1 MRKIPVVGDRVV
13 IVSALTNTYGGKFIG
28 ECGVVCRTS
37 PSGSGRFGISL
48 DNHNNAASSYGAYW
62 FKETEIEIIDN
73 EEDMNMNDAK
83 DVKCVK
89 ISFMTEAQGKCRHNF
104 AVYEDEI
111 AVGNYVVV
119 KTAHHGLAVGIVD
132 EVVESGV
139 AECGREVVCKF
150 DMSAYAERKE
160 KRKKIAELQ
169 RKMSQRFNELQKI
182 AVYEMMAQTD
192 EQMKSMLDELKSL
205 Q

>member
-13 IVSALTNTYGGKFIG
+13 IVSCLSNTYDGRFVG
-28 ECGVVCRTS
+28 ECGVIRRTS
-37 PSGSGRFGISL
+37 PSGSGRFGILL
-48 DNHNNAASSYGAYW
+48 DRSNNPSSNYGVYW
-62 FKETEIEIIDN
+62 FKSDELMVIDN
-73 EEDMNMNDAK
+73 EEDMNMSDAK

-89 ISFMTEAQGKCRHNF
+89 ISFMTDVQGKCRHNF

>member
-1 MRKIPVVGDRVV
+1 MKRTPIVGDRVV
-13 IVSALTNTYGGKFIG
+13 IVSTLTNTYGGKYVG

-73 EEDMNMNDAK
+73 EEDMNMNE
-83 DVKCVK
+83 VKCVK
-89 ISFMTEAQGKCRHNF
+89 ITFVSDVQAKCRHNF

-111 AVGNYVVV
+111 AVGDYVVV
-119 KTAHHGLAVGIVD
+119 KTAHHGMCVGIVD
-132 EVVESGV
+132 ELIDTGI
-139 AECGREVVCKF
+139 ADCGREVVCKF
-150 DMSAYAERKE
+150 DIAAYAERKE
-160 KRKKIAELQ
+160 KRKKVAELQ

-192 EQMKSMLDELKSL
+192 EQMKAMLDELKSL